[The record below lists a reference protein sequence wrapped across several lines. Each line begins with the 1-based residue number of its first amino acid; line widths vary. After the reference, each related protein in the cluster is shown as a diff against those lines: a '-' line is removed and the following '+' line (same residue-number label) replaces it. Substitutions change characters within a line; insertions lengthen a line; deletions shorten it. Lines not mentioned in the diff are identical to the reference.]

1 MALWGKTDTEGAK
14 PKYLSVA
21 DKEDTYFVDTTEVF
35 VETNRDKGIQTP
47 GWNLYKT
54 YTDTNGNT
62 RHKNETLVPMKV
74 SALSAGD
81 QAANT
86 DIIVNS

>member
-1 MALWGKTDTEGAK
+1 MALWGKVDTEGAK
-14 PKYLSVA
+14 PKYLSVT
-21 DKEDTYFVDTTEVF
+21 DKEDTYFVDTTEVII
-35 VETNRDKGIQTP
+35 ETNRDKGIQTP
-47 GWNLYKT
+47 GWNLYRT

-74 SALSAGD
+74 SALAAGD

-86 DIIVNS
+86 DIIASS